1 MKMRYLIAL
10 FLLSLLPLA
19 AAAQTVSMKV
29 NSIWSFTEDQKNS
42 LAVTLLRK
50 NATTGNL
57 EAIPGQR
64 LALEQMKIT
73 YGSPLVVPESM
84 SATFPGQKTSPMTVW
99 GVRVFHSGSG
109 TGWDQTEH
117 PINVYERPG
126 DPPTANRFPLF
137 VPAGQKVFCLY
148 RMPVGQ
154 MGDLTCTVGAPTV
167 VPPPVVI
174 PPVVPPA
181 TGASKPGDQSPPLAQ
196 LVAKDGAVWT
206 LVAGQVLRNG
216 VNTQSPYSPN
226 VSRIYISDTY
236 GIHAF
241 SGDHGYIC
249 WGGGTTWGYAAGC

>member
-1 MKMRYLIAL
+1 MKKTLVIA
-10 FLLSLLPLA
+10 LLSLLPLA

-42 LAVTLLRK
+42 LSATLLRK

-57 EAIPGQR
+57 EPIPGQR

-73 YGSPLVVPESM
+73 YGSALIVPESM
-84 SATFPGQKTSPMTVW
+84 SATFPGQKTVPMTVV
-99 GVRVFHSGSG
+99 GVRLFHRGSG
-109 TGWDQTEH
+109 TGWVMRKDGEIDT
-117 PINVYERPG
+117 
-126 DPPTANRFPLF
+126 DPLF
-137 VPAGQKVFCLY
+137 SPPLLVPAGQKVFCLY
-148 RMPVGQ
+148 RMPVRE

-167 VPPPVVI
+167 VQPPVVV
-174 PPVVPPA
+174 PPVIPPA

-196 LVAKDGAVWT
+196 IVAKDGAVWT